1 MSLPKIYSISTVGIL
16 KHFNQ
21 DFIIHPLRTD
31 FTGGNG
37 VGKSIIADLIQII
50 FICDEKNIKF
60 GTDSFSKDKREIR
73 KLPYKN
79 SEAYAFLNVKVADDK
94 FITIGV
100 NIQAK
105 SGRRIKPFLVLSN
118 PDFKKPI
125 AELAYD
131 TSKILTHKDFLD
143 EKNKIMP
150 LDKLSRNLKESSGLY
165 FSYFSF
171 REEIEQYHS
180 FLFSKEILPINLTIP
195 EHLKAFAKVIQS
207 FSKVKEL
214 GLDKANSLKEFLFE
228 DDDKEYWE
236 EYSKHQNQ
244 LDKLL
249 TEFKDLNYR
258 IDDIEKKQEAL
269 KKLENYE
276 NLMNDSEQKYK
287 SQEIIDLHK
296 EQLSQRKKEQ
306 KIRKKLEKKT
316 TKRDKLE
323 AKKGKFEKLEQK
335 LEKHYTIIETN
346 YTLLI
351 QFASKFEEWKKYD
364 SEISQLKKLSY
375 SNFSKETINNALPI
389 DFNEISTKEII
400 KRVNEAVPLFEQYG
414 QLNDLTEK
422 HEEQVKKLDFLVSE
436 TEKKLKH
443 SKRIYKLLSE
453 KDSESLFSQ
462 VIHKKK
468 NLTLQQES
476 VLLGLIDLSF
486 KKPEKATKGYRYVL
500 STNILNENNFE
511 LDSQENGFWLK
522 LGEIR
527 EFIEY
532 PKEEEERLFN
542 ESSDFNNIIS
552 NKTDE
557 LKIQIDKLIQ
567 KETELD
573 KIRKLKE
580 YNHEIVDEYEFDIRL
595 LEYSKIEAL
604 KEVVWIIC
612 NKGEK
617 VSNLISDSSELK
629 RDLDEIEQNITV
641 PVATNKLS
649 EQIQDYAI
657 RKKIA
662 NNRKKTVTTK
672 RNEEVNELSG
682 LNGELPYLQKNLTDI
697 EKRIS
702 ESSELYATEVKSFS
716 NKYPDVDLNSLYE
729 LSVSDNISELKFDFE
744 ENERDFITEYKSI
757 SNSFDETK
765 DNKNSQVNLQI
776 EKNLYQFEILEEVIL
791 GGKIKHR
798 DNISGY
804 LREANEQRLRIVDN
818 IRDNMIK
825 VFSKTLSRFSTYE
838 NIVKN
843 LNTFFIGKKISD
855 AYYLNLN
862 FHEYDNMKISWIED
876 LQLSAQ
882 WVNNPGELE
891 FGTSVQQFIEKLF
904 KKLTGIRRAIEFKD
918 LLNPKSYFDLDITLT
933 DEFKNEIPGST
944 GETYS
949 AIVLL
954 GIARLSKVQEKKRKG
969 LRFIILEE
977 LANLDSTNFNVFPEI
992 AKEYN
997 YQILT
1002 MTPKPYNSDSE
1013 DGWYLY
1019 HLIKGKEDININYPV
1034 PASYYKTR
1042 GSREDLKNY
1051 LIALER

>member
-1 MSLPKIYSISTVGIL
+1 M
-16 KHFNQ
+16 
-21 DFIIHPLRTD
+21 
-31 FTGGNG
+31 
-37 VGKSIIADLIQII
+37 
-50 FICDEKNIKF
+50 NI
-60 GTDSFSKDKREIR
+60 
-73 KLPYKN
+73 P
-79 SEAYAFLNVKVADDK
+79 
-94 FITIGV
+94 
-100 NIQAK
+100 AK
-105 SGRRIKPFLVLSN
+105 SGRRVKPFLVLSD
-118 PDFKKPI
+118 PEFKKPI
-125 AELAYD
+125 NELAYD

-143 EKNKIMP
+143 GQNKIMP
-150 LDKLSRNLKESSGLY
+150 LDKLSKHLKERSELY
-165 FSYFSF
+165 LSYFSF
-171 REEIEQYHS
+171 REDIEQYHS
-180 FLFSKEILPINLTIP
+180 FLYSKEILPINLTIP

-207 FSKVKEL
+207 FSKVREL

-244 LDKLL
+244 LDRLL
-249 TEFKDLNYR
+249 NEFKDLNFR

-269 KKLENYE
+269 KKLESFE
-276 NLMNDSEQKYK
+276 KLMNDSEQKYK
-287 SQEIIDLHK
+287 SQEIINLYQ
-296 EQLSQRKKEQ
+296 EQLTQQKKEQ
-306 KIRKKLEKKT
+306 KIKKKLQKKT
-316 TKRDKLE
+316 NRSSDLE
-323 AKKGKFEKLEQK
+323 ARKSKFEELEQK
-335 LEKHYTIIETN
+335 VEEYYTTIESN
-346 YTLLI
+346 NTLLI

-375 SNFSKETINNALPI
+375 SNFSKETLNNSLPI

-400 KRVNEAVPLFEQYG
+400 KRVNDALPLFEQYG
-414 QLNDLTEK
+414 QLKDLTEK
-422 HEEQVKKLDFLVSE
+422 HDEQVKKLDFLVIE

-453 KDSESLFSQ
+453 KDSESLFSKVVHEQ
-462 VIHKKK
+462 K

-476 VLLGLIDLSF
+476 VLLGLIDLSL
-486 KKPEKATKGYRYVL
+486 KKSEEATKGYRYAL
-500 STNILNENNFE
+500 STNILDETNFE
-511 LDSQENGFWLK
+511 LDSQKNGFWLK

-532 PKEEEERLFN
+532 PKEERLFN
-542 ESSDFNNIIS
+542 ESPDFNNIIS

-557 LKIQIDKLIQ
+557 LKNQIDKLNQ
-567 KETELD
+567 KKDELA
-573 KIRKLKE
+573 KIKTLQE
-580 YNHEIVDEYEFDIRL
+580 YDTKIINEFDFDIRL
-595 LEYSKIEAL
+595 IEYSKVEAL

-612 NKGEK
+612 NKEKK
-617 VSNLISDSSELK
+617 VSNLIANSSELK
-629 RDLDEIEQNITV
+629 KELNEMEQKITV
-641 PVATNKLS
+641 PVDTNKLS
-649 EQIQDYAI
+649 EQIHGYEI
-657 RKKIA
+657 KKKIA
-662 NNRKKTVTTK
+662 YNRKKEVTSN
-672 RNEEVNELSG
+672 RNKEVNELSG
-682 LNGELPYLQKNLTDI
+682 LNAELPYLEGNLTDI
-697 EKRIS
+697 KKEIS
-702 ESSELYATEVKSFS
+702 ETSQRYETKGESFS
-716 NKYPDVDLNSLYE
+716 NKYPTIDISSLIKHSINSE
-729 LSVSDNISELKFDFE
+729 LSKLKSEFE
-744 ENERDFITEYKSI
+744 ENERNYITEYKSI
-757 SNSFDETK
+757 SNSFDEAK
-765 DNKNSQVNLQI
+765 DEKNSQMNLQL
-776 EKNLYQFEILEEVIL
+776 EKNLYQFIVLEEVVL
-791 GGKIKHR
+791 GGKIKHQ

-855 AYYLNLN
+855 AYYLSLN

-992 AKEYN
+992 AKEYD